1 MALARPGQ
9 MRHRITIER
18 YTESAPDP
26 ETGIPGTASWQTQYS
41 DIPAAYRPLTSRE
54 LQAAGARQLE
64 TEAEFELRAGLDI
77 RSSDRIVFDG
87 DVWEIDGIRY
97 DETRARRMKIGAHK
111 GLTDG

>member
-1 MALARPGQ
+1 

-18 YTESAPDP
+18 ETESAPDP
-26 ETGIPGTASWQTQYS
+26 DTGATTLEWNAVYTSV
-41 DIPAAYRPLTSRE
+41 PAAYRPLTSGE
-54 LQAAGARQLE
+54 MQAAGARQAK
-64 TEAEFELRAGLDI
+64 TESEFELRTGLDI
-77 RSSDRIVFDG
+77 RPSDRIVFAG

>member
-1 MALARPGQ
+1 MVMSRPGQ

-18 YTESAPDP
+18 LVESEPDP
-26 ETGIPGTASWQTQYS
+26 NTGAPGESEWVEQYASV
-41 DIPAAYRPLTSRE
+41 PAAYRPLTARE
-54 LQAAGARQLE
+54 QQAAGARNMQ
-64 TEAEFELRAGLDI
+64 TESEFELRAGLDI
-77 RSSDRIVFDG
+77 RPSDRIVFDG